1 MSEKLG
7 FENTANQWIRLL
19 RRADTE
25 WKPVVFERRCS
36 NEFDSTNR
44 DGPLGS
50 YRQSLIH
57 NWLKNNIHISSCLFV
72 FLALKVDEGG
82 PLLTRIKI
90 RGLGLLDLPNLVT
103 NKSQRQE
110 NSIRSW
116 SYSSQSLCPKYQQ
129 SHLLLSFIESFIISP
144 GPPLL
149 PIPR

>member
-1 MSEKLG
+1 
-7 FENTANQWIRLL
+7 
-19 RRADTE
+19 
-25 WKPVVFERRCS
+25 
-36 NEFDSTNR
+36 
-44 DGPLGS
+44 
-50 YRQSLIH
+50 LIH